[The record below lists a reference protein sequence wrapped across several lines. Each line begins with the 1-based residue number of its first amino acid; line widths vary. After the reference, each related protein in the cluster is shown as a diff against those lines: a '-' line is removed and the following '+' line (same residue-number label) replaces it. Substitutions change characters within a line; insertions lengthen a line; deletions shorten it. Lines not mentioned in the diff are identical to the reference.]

1 MNTTLQESDETIDFN
16 TLSIIIT
23 SSLLFISEILP
34 FIKIIK
40 ANGIL
45 DFIKITIYKLKGQKL
60 QESELDKIDS
70 PENEN
75 TNKTTTTE
83 ESTNY
88 ENFFNTIINK
98 LDEISSRLNRRNCSI
113 ELVNDSSKKISIE
126 FP

>member
-45 DFIKITIYKLKGQKL
+45 DFIKITIYKLKRQKL